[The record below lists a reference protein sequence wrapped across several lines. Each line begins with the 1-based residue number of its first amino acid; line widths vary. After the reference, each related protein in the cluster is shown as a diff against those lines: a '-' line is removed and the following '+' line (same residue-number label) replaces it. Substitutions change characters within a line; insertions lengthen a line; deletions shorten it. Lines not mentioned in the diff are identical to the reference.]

1 MTSMEMNKLREIVP
15 SLTDEQLLKFTL
27 FMERLL
33 EKNKVMNLTAITDP
47 DEIIVKHFYDS
58 LSLAAVPKI
67 EEMLQKGV
75 RVFDLGTGAG
85 FPGVPLKIAFP
96 SIDITLC
103 DSVNKKLSFVGD
115 FLKDNFDSGFSVLHS
130 RAEDCGCDC
139 EHRGKYDIV
148 VSRAVANLS
157 TLLEYC
163 LPLVKTGGY
172 FVSYKGAQS
181 PALSDE
187 ISGAKKAC
195 TVLGGTMIDNVS
207 LTLPLDMGE
216 RSLIIF
222 KKQKET
228 PSKYPRKAPLPKK
241 DPL

>member
-1 MTSMEMNKLREIVP
+1 MTMNELRKIVP
-15 SLTDEQLLKFTL
+15 SLTGEQLSSFTL
-27 FMERLL
+27 FMEMLI
-33 EKNKVMNLTAITDP
+33 EKNKVMNLTAITEP
-47 DEIIVKHFYDS
+47 AEIIIKHFYDS
-58 LSLAAVPKI
+58 LTLAALPEI
-67 EEMLQKGV
+67 SEMMHKGAK
-75 RVFDLGTGAG
+75 VFDLGTGAG

-103 DSVNKKLSFVGD
+103 DSVNKKLSFVED
-115 FLKDNFDSGFSVLHS
+115 VLKAVSDGGYRVLHL
-130 RAEDCGCDC
+130 RAEDAGADC

-172 FVSYKGAQS
+172 FVSYKGAES
-181 PALSDE
+181 KELSDE
-187 ISGAKKAC
+187 LSGAEKAC
-195 TVLGGTMIDNVS
+195 MVLGGELYKKES
-207 LTLPLDMGE
+207 LLLPLDMGG

-228 PSKYPRKAPLPKK
+228 PKKYPRKAPLPKK

>member
-1 MTSMEMNKLREIVP
+1 MTMNELRKIVP
-15 SLTDEQLLKFTL
+15 SLTGEQLSSFTL
-27 FMERLL
+27 FMEMLI

-47 DEIIVKHFYDS
+47 DEIIIKHFYDS
-58 LSLAAVPKI
+58 LTVAAVPEI
-67 EEMLQKGV
+67 YELLQKGV
-75 RVFDLGTGAG
+75 SVFDLGTGAG

-103 DSVNKKLSFVGD
+103 DSVNKKLSFVED
-115 FLKDNFDSGFSVLHS
+115 VLKAVSDGGYRVLHL
-130 RAEDCGCDC
+130 RAEDAGADC

-163 LPLVKTGGY
+163 LPLVKMGGY
-172 FVSYKGAQS
+172 FVSYKGAES
-181 PALSDE
+181 NELSCE
-187 ISGAKKAC
+187 LSGAEKAC
-195 TVLGGTMIDNVS
+195 RVLGGT
-207 LTLPLDMGE
+207 LFKKECFELPYDMGG

-228 PSKYPRKAPLPKK
+228 PKKYPRKAPLPKK

>member
-1 MTSMEMNKLREIVP
+1 MEMNKLREIVP
-15 SLTDEQLLKFTL
+15 SLTDGQLLKFTL

-47 DEIIVKHFYDS
+47 DEIIIKHFFDS
-58 LSLAAVPKI
+58 LTSATIPDI
-67 EEMLQKGV
+67 REMLNKGAK
-75 RVFDLGTGAG
+75 VFDLGTGAG

-103 DSVNKKLSFVGD
+103 DSVNKKLSFVGE
-115 FLKDNFDSGFSVLHS
+115 FLKDSFDGGYNVLHS

-163 LPLVKTGGY
+163 LPLVKRGGY
-172 FVSYKGAQS
+172 FVSYKGAKS
-181 PALSDE
+181 AELSAE
-187 ISGAKKAC
+187 TAAAERATK
-195 TVLGGTMIDNVS
+195 VLGGTLCDTVS
-207 LTLPLDMGE
+207 LQLPFDMGG

-222 KKQKET
+222 KKQKDT